1 MKTKEE
7 RDAAYTAR
15 TIATLTAPSGAR
27 PREAVE
33 PPAAPLPSV
42 AGLKLSDILLKPLD
56 FFRDNPANHVFD
68 AAKEA
73 SPNYWQDLKRDIA
86 EARAIINPVIALPD
100 GTLLEGHSRI
110 RIARELAA
118 EGLDLG
124 KIPARLVASRISE
137 EEAKRRVYLGN
148 LSRFELDSD
157 TRLALYAEIWP
168 DYYLSEGKAGRP
180 GKSAH
185 GDTITAR
192 AVASAVGKSEIQVK
206 RDRATVRAAQELA
219 QAKGKKAPDARD
231 IAEARSREAGA
242 RRAKGAA
249 KPAQAAGPWIALQLS
264 PPEAEALFEALR
276 DHWKGEKLSGSR
288 RSLFEKAKAAT
299 GR

>member
-7 RDAAYTAR
+7 RDADYKAR

-27 PREAVE
+27 PREAVAPS
-33 PPAAPLPSV
+33 PPAPAPIL
-42 AGLKLSDILLKPLD
+42 AGLKLSDIQLKPLD

-86 EARAIINPVIALPD
+86 EARTIINPVIALPD

-148 LSRFELDSD
+148 LSRFEMDPD

-206 RDRATVRAAQELA
+206 RDRATVHAAQELA
-219 QAKGKKAPDARD
+219 QAKGKKAPDPSD
-231 IAEARSREAGA
+231 IAEARAREAGA

-249 KPAQAAGPWIALQLS
+249 KLAQAAGPWIALQLS
-264 PPEAEALFEALR
+264 SLEAELLYETLRELWAGAKLSGARRSLLAQAEAL
-276 DHWKGEKLSGSR
+276 SQ
-288 RSLFEKAKAAT
+288 
-299 GR
+299 

>member
-1 MKTKEE
+1 
-7 RDAAYTAR
+7 
-15 TIATLTAPSGAR
+15 
-27 PREAVE
+27 
-33 PPAAPLPSV
+33 
-42 AGLKLSDILLKPLD
+42 LKLSDILLKPLD

-68 AAKEA
+68 GAKAA

-148 LSRFELDSD
+148 LSRFELDPD

-168 DYYLSEGKAGRP
+168 GYYLAEPTKGGRP
-180 GKSAH
+180 GNNP
-185 GDTITAR
+185 DTVSPVPTAER
-192 AVASAVGKSEIQVK
+192 ISEATGKSPRQVI
-206 RDRATVRAAQELA
+206 RDRGTVRAAQELA

-231 IAEARSREAGA
+231 IAEARAREAGA

-264 PPEAEALFEALR
+264 PLEAEALFEALR